1 MLLKQIITKLSIH
14 GTTLI
19 HDFVFKITLFRK
31 RSVVMLFISMINAL
45 LKKWIV
51 AVSKQSLAK
60 SLVQQENQV
69 VRLNNTMKTKSTISP
84 EHSSKCCDLN

>member
-1 MLLKQIITKLSIH
+1 
-14 GTTLI
+14 
-19 HDFVFKITLFRK
+19 
-31 RSVVMLFISMINAL
+31 MLFISMINAL